1 MNIEELLGDADFVG
15 KLAALAALASSL
27 PVKSEPLPLPTKSV
41 ADLDFST
48 SMIAGGIVS
57 DDCA

>member
-15 KLAALAALASSL
+15 KLAALASSL
-27 PVKSEPLPLPTKSV
+27 QVKSEPLPLPTKPV

-48 SMIAGGIVS
+48 STIAGGIVS

>member
-15 KLAALAALASSL
+15 KLAALASSL
-27 PVKSEPLPLPTKSV
+27 PVKSEPLQLPTKPV